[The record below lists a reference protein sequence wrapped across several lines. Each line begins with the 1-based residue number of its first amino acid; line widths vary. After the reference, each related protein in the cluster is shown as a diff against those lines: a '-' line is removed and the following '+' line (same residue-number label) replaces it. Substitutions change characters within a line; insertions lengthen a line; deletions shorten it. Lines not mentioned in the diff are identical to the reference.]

1 MTFDFIW
8 SIKAV
13 MTYLITMA
21 ILLADQWTKY
31 LILQDLPQGGIV
43 PILPGFNVVH
53 ARNRGVSFSLFS
65 GDSAFVPWILS
76 TLALAI
82 CAVLV
87 WYIHREKRTGVRVG
101 LALILG
107 GAIGNVIDRVRFGSV
122 IDFLDV
128 YAYDWHWPAFN
139 VADSAIC
146 LGVFLILILSGRK
159 EKK

>member
-8 SIKAV
+8 GIKTV
-13 MTYLITMA
+13 MIYLIA
-21 ILLADQWTKY
+21 IATLIADQWTKY
-31 LILQDLPQGGIV
+31 LILKNLPQGDIV
-43 PILPGFNVVH
+43 PVFSGFNVVH

-65 GDSAFVPWILS
+65 GDSAFVPWLLS
-76 TLALAI
+76 ALALAI
-82 CAVLV
+82 CVALI
-87 WYIHREKRTGVRVG
+87 WFIHREKRTGVRVG

-107 GAIGNVIDRVRFGSV
+107 GAIGNVIDRVRFESV

-146 LGVFLILILSGRK
+146 LGVALILVLSGRK